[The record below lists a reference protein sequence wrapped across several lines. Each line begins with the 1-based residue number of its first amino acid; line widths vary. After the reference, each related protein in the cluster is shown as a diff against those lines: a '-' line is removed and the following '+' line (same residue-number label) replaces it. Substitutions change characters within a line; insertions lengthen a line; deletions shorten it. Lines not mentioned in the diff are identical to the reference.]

1 MGVTASVPILPGAAV
16 NQERSYASPK
26 QVPRGMVKEMKA
38 YQTSIEIW
46 SIMSDLVLYI
56 TLLSNSRTV
65 GHIFFCQRRN
75 RSLSRGLLSLVIRKR
90 SKKKQ
95 AANHTVKMMLTT

>member
-38 YQTSIEIW
+38 YQTSIE
-46 SIMSDLVLYI
+46 V
-56 TLLSNSRTV
+56 
-65 GHIFFCQRRN
+65 
-75 RSLSRGLLSLVIRKR
+75 
-90 SKKKQ
+90 
-95 AANHTVKMMLTT
+95 